1 MRLDDRVA
9 VVLGALVLV
18 GSFVLDPHTHWPT
31 PGGTAPPEITREW
44 DDTGLIDPQAG
55 VPAVTTAAPVTG
67 AAPWVAAEFTRSGRI
82 TLTGQLPSS
91 AAHERLL
98 TVARQLYGFD
108 RVVDAVLVERKTRQA
123 AWLETDT
130 LFMPLANFGQRIA
143 RLEGDVLTLE
153 GELPSD
159 AARLEADAEAQ
170 AAVGDGIRVENRIR
184 VVAPG
189 GGNR

>member
-1 MRLDDRVA
+1 MRLDDRLA
-9 VVLGALVLV
+9 MVLGALVLMS
-18 GSFVLDPHTHWPT
+18 SFALDPHTHWPR
-31 PGGTAPPEITREW
+31 PGGAAAPASTRDWE
-44 DDTGLIDPQAG
+44 DTGLIDPQPG

-82 TLTGQLPSS
+82 TLTGQVPSS
-91 AAHERLL
+91 AARERLL

-108 RVVDAVLVERKTRQA
+108 RVVDAVLVERKTRQD

-143 RLEGDVLTLE
+143 RLEGNVLTLE
-153 GELPSD
+153 GELASD
-159 AARLEADAEAQ
+159 AARLEAGAEAQ

-184 VVAPG
+184 VVAPD